1 MPQVTLT
8 VNGRAWSGDVPAGA
22 SLLDLLRERVGLTGA
37 KQGCGEG
44 QCGSCTVLV
53 DGRAVPACMT
63 PAMSAAT
70 KAVVTVEGL
79 ASDGRLHPVQQAFI
93 DAQAFQC
100 GFCTPGMIIGAVA
113 LLTRNADASETEI
126 GQALEG
132 HICRC
137 GTYPRIV
144 AAVRAAGEAMARAG
158 RRG

>member
-1 MPQVTLT
+1 MPRLTFT
-8 VNGRAWSGDVPAGA
+8 VNGRPWAGDVPEGA

-37 KQGCGEG
+37 KLGCGEG
-44 QCGSCTVLV
+44 QCGSCTVLL
-53 DGRAVPACMT
+53 DGRAVAACT
-63 PAMSAAT
+63 TSARSVAQ

-79 ASDGRLHPVQQAFI
+79 SENGRLHPAQQAFV

-100 GFCTPGMIIGAVA
+100 GFCTPGMIVGAVA
-113 LLTRNADASETEI
+113 LLAQNASPTDDEI
-126 GQALEG
+126 EQALDG

-144 AAVRAAGEAMARAG
+144 EAVRAAGAAIAREK